1 MVVAIG
7 AVCRAKL
14 MTNSGSVKAKNDL
27 VTKVDCKAKGAV
39 GVLL

>member
-1 MVVAIG
+1 
-7 AVCRAKL
+7 
-14 MTNSGSVKAKNDL
+14 MTNSGSVKAKNYL